1 MKKQISQAMRMLME
15 AATFKKDLTV
25 DQLNFANDTIHNVE
39 QDLTFDELFELQSR
53 LNDRVFIKQGFDIR
67 AAELIE
73 LGRLE
78 EIGVNTATCHWLKN
92 YLTALKDECRELSDE
107 LPWKWWSKDKLDM
120 QNIRVEIIDIL
131 HFWISLAMT
140 AGMTAEDIKRIYLQK
155 LQVNLDRQ
163 ENDYSKATK
172 DETDNKGIQ

>member
-1 MKKQISQAMRMLME
+1 MKKSITHTIQMLLDTV
-15 AATFKKDLTV
+15 TFKKELTIS
-25 DQLNFANDTIHNVE
+25 QLQFASDTLHNVE
-39 QDLTFDELFELQSR
+39 QDLTFDELFELQGR
-53 LNDRVFIKQGFDIR
+53 LNDRVFMKQGFEIR

-73 LGRLE
+73 LGRLP

-92 YLTALKDECRELSDE
+92 YLTALNDECRELSEE

-140 AGMTAEDIKRIYLQK
+140 AGMTAEDVKRIYLQK

-163 ENDYSKATK
+163 ENDYSKVTK